1 MAIQDYLDKF
11 PGQYEGE
18 QQRYARGMD
27 DYYRKV
33 DAISL
38 REYGKHYEELDVHAQ
53 KRVESLVDMQGSARK
68 GSIYQLEDGRIVN
81 EQEAKD
87 YQNKYVDMMD
97 QAWEEHKKNRK
108 GNPINNID
116 PKIGQSVVG
125 KNVSNLVT
133 SRLNNN
139 KVSSPTNS
147 LKGSRKGD
155 RDIVQEIMNIY
166 QSDNIDGDRVTELIN
181 KLSKDQKEDLVTRLA
196 VGYGTKEYNRL
207 MGIDDGHNWL

>member
-33 DAISL
+33 YAISL

-68 GSIYQLEDGRIVN
+68 GTIFKTEDGRIVG
-81 EQEAKD
+81 EKEAKD

-97 QAWEEHKKNRK
+97 QAWEEYKKKRK

-116 PKIGQSVVG
+116 PYIGQNVVG
-125 KNVSNLVT
+125 KDVSKIVT
-133 SRLNNN
+133 DRLN
-139 KVSSPTNS
+139 
-147 LKGSRKGD
+147 R
-155 RDIVQEIMNIY
+155 
-166 QSDNIDGDRVTELIN
+166 
-181 KLSKDQKEDLVTRLA
+181 
-196 VGYGTKEYNRL
+196 
-207 MGIDDGHNWL
+207 

>member
-33 DAISL
+33 DTISL
-38 REYGKHYEELDVHAQ
+38 REYGKHYEELDVHAK

-125 KNVSNLVT
+125 KNVSNLVK

>member
-1 MAIQDYLDKF
+1 MAIQDYYDKF

-53 KRVESLVDMQGSARK
+53 KRVESLVDIQGSARK
-68 GSIYQLEDGRIVN
+68 GTIFKTEDGRIVG
-81 EQEAKD
+81 EKEAED
-87 YQNKYVDMMD
+87 YRNKYVDMMD

-116 PKIGQSVVG
+116 PKIGQNIVG
-125 KNVSNLVT
+125 KNVSKIVT
-133 SRLNNN
+133 NRLN
-139 KVSSPTNS
+139 K
-147 LKGSRKGD
+147 
-155 RDIVQEIMNIY
+155 
-166 QSDNIDGDRVTELIN
+166 
-181 KLSKDQKEDLVTRLA
+181 
-196 VGYGTKEYNRL
+196 
-207 MGIDDGHNWL
+207 

>member
-53 KRVESLVDMQGSARK
+53 KRVESLVDMQVSARK
-68 GSIYQLEDGRIVN
+68 GTIFKTEDGRIVG
-81 EQEAKD
+81 EKEAKD
-87 YQNKYVDMMD
+87 YQNKYVYMMD
-97 QAWEEHKKNRK
+97 QAWEEYKKKRK

-116 PKIGQSVVG
+116 PKLVQNVVG
-125 KNVSNLVT
+125 KNVSKIVT
-133 SRLNNN
+133 DRLN
-139 KVSSPTNS
+139 
-147 LKGSRKGD
+147 R
-155 RDIVQEIMNIY
+155 
-166 QSDNIDGDRVTELIN
+166 
-181 KLSKDQKEDLVTRLA
+181 
-196 VGYGTKEYNRL
+196 
-207 MGIDDGHNWL
+207 

>member
-68 GSIYQLEDGRIVN
+68 GTIFKTEDGRIVN
-81 EQEAKD
+81 EKEAKD

-97 QAWEEHKKNRK
+97 QAWEEHKKKRK
-108 GNPINNID
+108 GNTINNID
-116 PKIGQSVVG
+116 PEIGKSVVG
-125 KNVSNLVT
+125 KNVSKIVT
-133 SRLNNN
+133 DRLN
-139 KVSSPTNS
+139 K
-147 LKGSRKGD
+147 
-155 RDIVQEIMNIY
+155 
-166 QSDNIDGDRVTELIN
+166 
-181 KLSKDQKEDLVTRLA
+181 
-196 VGYGTKEYNRL
+196 
-207 MGIDDGHNWL
+207 

>member
-27 DYYRKV
+27 DFYRKV
-33 DAISL
+33 DAISF

-116 PKIGQSVVG
+116 PKIGKNIVG
-125 KNVSNLVT
+125 KNVSKLVT
-133 SRLNNN
+133 NR
-139 KVSSPTNS
+139 
-147 LKGSRKGD
+147 
-155 RDIVQEIMNIY
+155 
-166 QSDNIDGDRVTELIN
+166 
-181 KLSKDQKEDLVTRLA
+181 LSK
-196 VGYGTKEYNRL
+196 
-207 MGIDDGHNWL
+207 

>member
-53 KRVESLVDMQGSARK
+53 KRVESLVDLQGSARK
-68 GSIYQLEDGRIVN
+68 GSIYQLEDGRIVGEKEA
-81 EQEAKD
+81 EQYRKD
-87 YQNKYVDMMD
+87 YIKMMEQD
-97 QAWEEHKKNRK
+97 WEDYKKNRK

-116 PKIGQSVVG
+116 PKIGKSIVG

-133 SRLNNN
+133 NRLN
-139 KVSSPTNS
+139 K
-147 LKGSRKGD
+147 
-155 RDIVQEIMNIY
+155 
-166 QSDNIDGDRVTELIN
+166 
-181 KLSKDQKEDLVTRLA
+181 
-196 VGYGTKEYNRL
+196 
-207 MGIDDGHNWL
+207 

>member
-27 DYYRKV
+27 DFYRKV

-53 KRVESLVDMQGSARK
+53 KRVESLTDRQGSRK
-68 GSIYQLEDGRIVN
+68 GEIFRLDNGSIVN
-81 EQEAKD
+81 EKEAE
-87 YQNKYVDMMD
+87 KYKNNYANMMD
-97 QAWEEHKKNRK
+97 QAWEEHKKKRK

-116 PKIGQSVVG
+116 PKIGQNVVG

-133 SRLNNN
+133 NRLN
-139 KVSSPTNS
+139 
-147 LKGSRKGD
+147 R
-155 RDIVQEIMNIY
+155 
-166 QSDNIDGDRVTELIN
+166 
-181 KLSKDQKEDLVTRLA
+181 
-196 VGYGTKEYNRL
+196 
-207 MGIDDGHNWL
+207 

>member
-1 MAIQDYLDKF
+1 MAIQDYYDKF

-53 KRVESLVDMQGSARK
+53 KRVESLVDLQGSARK
-68 GSIYQLEDGRIVN
+68 GTIFKTEDGRIVGEKEA
-81 EQEAKD
+81 EQYRKYYVKMMEQDWED
-87 YQNKYVDMMD
+87 YKN
-97 QAWEEHKKNRK
+97 NRK

-116 PKIGQSVVG
+116 PKIGQNIVG

-133 SRLNNN
+133 SRLTKD
-139 KVSSPTNS
+139 KVIPPTDS
-147 LKGSRKGD
+147 FKGSRNGD
-155 RDIVQEIMNIY
+155 RDIVQEIINIY
-166 QSDNIDGDRVTELIN
+166 EQGNIDENKVTELID
-181 KLSKDQKEDLVTRLA
+181 KLSKDQKEDLVIRLA

>member
-1 MAIQDYLDKF
+1 MAIQDYYDKF

-53 KRVESLVDMQGSARK
+53 KRVESLVDMQGSERK

-81 EQEAKD
+81 EQEAEQYRKD
-87 YQNKYVDMMD
+87 YVKMMEQD
-97 QAWEEHKKNRK
+97 WEDYKKNRK

-116 PKIGQSVVG
+116 PRIGQNTVG
-125 KNVSNLVT
+125 KNVSRLVT
-133 SRLNNN
+133 NRLN
-139 KVSSPTNS
+139 K
-147 LKGSRKGD
+147 
-155 RDIVQEIMNIY
+155 
-166 QSDNIDGDRVTELIN
+166 
-181 KLSKDQKEDLVTRLA
+181 
-196 VGYGTKEYNRL
+196 
-207 MGIDDGHNWL
+207 

>member
-1 MAIQDYLDKF
+1 MAIQDYYDKF

-53 KRVESLVDMQGSARK
+53 KRVESLVDLQGSARK
-68 GSIYQLEDGRIVN
+68 GTIFKTEDGRIVG
-81 EQEAKD
+81 EKEAED
-87 YQNKYVDMMD
+87 YRNKYVDMMD

-116 PKIGQSVVG
+116 PKIGQNIVG
-125 KNVSNLVT
+125 KNVSKIVT
-133 SRLNNN
+133 NRLN
-139 KVSSPTNS
+139 K
-147 LKGSRKGD
+147 
-155 RDIVQEIMNIY
+155 
-166 QSDNIDGDRVTELIN
+166 
-181 KLSKDQKEDLVTRLA
+181 
-196 VGYGTKEYNRL
+196 
-207 MGIDDGHNWL
+207 

>member
-81 EQEAKD
+81 EEEAEQYRKD
-87 YQNKYVDMMD
+87 YVKMMEQD
-97 QAWEEHKKNRK
+97 WEEYKKNRK
-108 GNPINNID
+108 GNP
-116 PKIGQSVVG
+116 KIGQIAVG

-133 SRLNNN
+133 NRLTKNN
-139 KVSSPTNS
+139 NS
-147 LKGSRKGD
+147 LKG
-155 RDIVQEIMNIY
+155 
-166 QSDNIDGDRVTELIN
+166 
-181 KLSKDQKEDLVTRLA
+181 
-196 VGYGTKEYNRL
+196 
-207 MGIDDGHNWL
+207 